1 MPPADPQDEVARKIS
16 VLFIWNKDI
25 RNPGAGGGTI
35 ELHAVMKHLVEKG
48 YSVTQVAGNFPGG
61 KKTENVEGVEIV
73 RMGSLYSMPF
83 FLWKRQLT
91 NRFLDK
97 YDVVVEGLGY
107 VSLLLPMLTRRRLLV
122 ICAHL
127 PKEIFWIEGPLVL
140 GKPLGYIVGSVARF
154 IESVVTPITY
164 RGAKIFT
171 FSESTRKDMIETG
184 FPEKN
189 VFMVPYAL
197 AHYTTQSDDSL
208 KQITSLDLESFPRD
222 KPSIVCIG
230 RLRKYKGVQDL
241 IRAIPR
247 IKQAFP
253 DVTVKIV
260 GRGAYEDELKE
271 LTHSLNVEDQVTFC
285 GYISTSEKFE
295 IMASS
300 QLLVMPSY
308 REGFAT
314 PVFEAQMCGAVPVV
328 SDGVGVKDLII
339 PGKTGLVFRRGD
351 PEDLAKRVLEAF
363 GDKELRERI
372 RKDGYQAVKAID
384 WRANE
389 AKFLDLLEEKINEA
403 TKST

>member
-1 MPPADPQDEVARKIS
+1 MPLADQSKDNTRKIS
-16 VLFIWNKDI
+16 ILFIWNKDI

-61 KKTENVEGVEIV
+61 RKTEKVDGVQV
-73 RMGSLYSMPF
+73 LRMGSLYSMPF
-83 FLWKRQLT
+83 FLWKNQLT
-91 NRFLDK
+91 TRFLDK

-107 VSLLLPMLTRRRLLV
+107 VSLLLPVLTRRKLLV

-140 GKPLGYIVGSVARF
+140 GKPLGYFVGSIARF

-164 RGAKIFT
+164 RDAKIFT
-171 FSESTRKDMIETG
+171 FSESTKRDMIETG

-189 VFMVPYAL
+189 VFMIPYAL

-241 IRAIPR
+241 IRAVPR
-247 IKQAFP
+247 IRQAFP
-253 DVTVKIV
+253 DVTVNIV
-260 GRGAYEDELKE
+260 GRGQYENELKE
-271 LTHSLNVEDQVTFC
+271 LTHSLNLEDRVTFC
-285 GYISTSEKFE
+285 GYISTTEKFQL
-295 IMASS
+295 IASS

-328 SDGVGVKDLII
+328 SDAEGVKDLIV

-351 PEDLAKRVLEAF
+351 PDDLARQVIEMF
-363 GDKELRERI
+363 GNRELRERM
-372 RKDGYQAVKAID
+372 RKEGYQAVMEID

-389 AKFLDLLEEKINEA
+389 AKFLDLFEAKINEA
-403 TKST
+403 SRSI